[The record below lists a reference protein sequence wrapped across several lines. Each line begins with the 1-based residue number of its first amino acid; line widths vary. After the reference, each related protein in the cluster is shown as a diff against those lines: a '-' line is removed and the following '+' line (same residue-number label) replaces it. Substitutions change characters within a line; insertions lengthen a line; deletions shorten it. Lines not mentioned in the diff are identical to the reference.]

1 MYFESMSLAD
11 EFGGECEED
20 FIQFGRDVFFITSYR
35 SIRYCGVI
43 RGELSSMRSYN
54 NSLPA
59 KDITPINARIYS
71 ESNDREMDIWVK
83 LEVPQSSSEAKTVK
97 FVVTPFKK
105 SCAAEDI
112 EYAKCGKSPHCIRSE
127 LFCDGVVNCALPGV
141 PEG

>member
-1 MYFESMSLAD
+1 MYLAD

-35 SIRYCGVI
+35 SIRYCGLI
-43 RGELSSMRSYN
+43 RGDVASIRAYNSSIH
-54 NSLPA
+54 A
-59 KDITPINARIYS
+59 QDITPMNNRIYS

-83 LEVPQSSSEAKTVK
+83 LEVPQAASEAKTVQ

-112 EYAKCGKSPHCIRSE
+112 QYARCGKFPQCIRSE